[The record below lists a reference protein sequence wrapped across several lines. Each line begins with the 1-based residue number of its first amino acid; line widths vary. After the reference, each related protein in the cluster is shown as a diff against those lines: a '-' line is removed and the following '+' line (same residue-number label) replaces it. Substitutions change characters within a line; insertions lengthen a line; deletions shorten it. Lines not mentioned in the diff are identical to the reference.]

1 MAVANNAAV
10 NSGVCVSFSICG
22 VFGVFFWGG
31 GGMYIYSGVEFLS
44 HMVILFSSRLF
55 DPQSALS

>member
-1 MAVANNAAV
+1 MAVSNNAAV

-31 GGMYIYSGVEFLS
+31 RGHVYILRSGIPESYGNSVLLTL
-44 HMVILFSSRLF
+44 V
-55 DPQSALS
+55 